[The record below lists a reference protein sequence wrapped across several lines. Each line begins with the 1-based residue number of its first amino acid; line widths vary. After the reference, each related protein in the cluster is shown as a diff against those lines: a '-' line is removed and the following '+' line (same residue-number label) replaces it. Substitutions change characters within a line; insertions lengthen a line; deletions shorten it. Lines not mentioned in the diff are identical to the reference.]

1 MALTDEAILDIK
13 QMILDGELRP
23 GDKLPPEKELGA
35 RLGLSRN
42 SLREAVK
49 ALELVGVLD
58 VRRGDGTYVTDLG
71 TEYLTEALSFVL
83 DLHQE
88 SSLLELFEVRRI
100 LEVAA
105 VEKAAARATEHDI
118 AELQQQMNRI
128 REDLKNLGQGSSD
141 VDIVNTLVNHDVA
154 FHRYILGLA
163 GNSYLAGLSD
173 SLASQTTRARIWR
186 GLTDANAVERT
197 LVEHQAIV
205 DSLSAKDPALAK
217 AVMTNH
223 ICGVERFIKETT
235 NLWS

>member
-49 ALELVGVLD
+49 ALELIGVLD

-118 AELQQQMNRI
+118 AELQQQMNQI
-128 REDLKNLGQGSSD
+128 RADLNSLGQGSSD
-141 VDIVNTLVNHDVA
+141 VDVVNTLVNHDVA
-154 FHRYILGLA
+154 FHRYV
-163 GNSYLAGLSD
+163 LS
-173 SLASQTTRARIWR
+173 
-186 GLTDANAVERT
+186 
-197 LVEHQAIV
+197 
-205 DSLSAKDPALAK
+205 
-217 AVMTNH
+217 
-223 ICGVERFIKETT
+223 
-235 NLWS
+235 